1 MNKDELKLIESKL
14 YNYFQKDKKI
24 AAINYKIETLM
35 HQIDGIDRDLREC
48 NIDIE
53 LESSAM
59 SFEERVQTS
68 NDGTS
73 YAERQAIKVTELKL
87 QRKADKELE
96 IEQLKTEIENIE
108 LDNAI
113 LDFNLKD
120 LNREYYKILELRY
133 GRKKNETEISLEMNI
148 SQSSINRIKQKTLED
163 IKRWDDWR
171 K

>member
-133 GRKKNETEISLEMNI
+133 GKKKNETEISLEMNI

>member
-1 MNKDELKLIESKL
+1 MNKDELKLTESKL

-133 GRKKNETEISLEMNI
+133 GKKKNETEISLEMNI